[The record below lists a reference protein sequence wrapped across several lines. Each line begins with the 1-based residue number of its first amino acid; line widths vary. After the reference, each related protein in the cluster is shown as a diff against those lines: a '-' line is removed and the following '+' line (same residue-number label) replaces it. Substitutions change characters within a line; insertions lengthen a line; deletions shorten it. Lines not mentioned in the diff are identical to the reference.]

1 MANVYGFS
9 TFGSNSGNNVLPNG
23 NKNIYSTNDL
33 YITTISDKKISINSN
48 KTNVNEDDGDVL
60 FNDNTTGADV
70 VVKSGDLVV
79 DTGDILSNNVYA
91 SDDFVGNGNITT
103 PCVVTSTEDFDPG
116 ATTTYYTN
124 ICNVSSPDN
133 DRVTHFYYEP
143 SFNTVYNVQDPTG
156 SHVFTVQIQTPANTS
171 GEVIVTIPIVY
182 NMNFSFVGSPVS
194 GGVNSLNT
202 LVSVAPSLTNETN
215 PTYLNGTWY
224 ALNAINA
231 LSLGKETSFG
241 SGIYNQYYSSNFLQ
255 IVNPNIPIG
264 ASTTVS
270 VNSGSAQVTALNDG
284 TYTFAQ
290 NIGYFN
296 YRFYVSNEATATN
309 YELKIGLNTSV
320 TFSTYQGVTGAY
332 HYPQIYQAIHTYDNT
347 TPPFQYTLTDNQVVI
362 PTNTS
367 VGTTMV
373 ANLCFKNAIPLFTT
387 GWLVVSK
394 NSQYQIVHNLNT
406 NTARPFRVQILFSTT
421 NDGSYP
427 VTDIS
432 SQGYGRG
439 NANLCGA
446 YLYTQS
452 DPNTILLASGA
463 YSVGVSVQAG
473 SGTSMYI
480 NNEDG
485 YWNVFIY

>member
-23 NKNIYSTNDL
+23 NKNIYSLNDL

-48 KTNVNEDDGDVL
+48 KTNLNEDDGDVL

-70 VVKSGDLVV
+70 VIRNGDLVI

-116 ATTTYYTN
+116 ATTEYFTN
-124 ICNVSSPDN
+124 ICNVSSPN
-133 DRVTHFYYEP
+133 FDRVTHFYYDP
-143 SFNTVYNVQDPTG
+143 NMNTVFNVQDPVGT
-156 SHVFTVQIQTPANTS
+156 HVFIVQIQIPAYTS
-171 GEVIVTIPIVY
+171 GEVIVAIPMVY
-182 NMNFSFVGSPVS
+182 NMNFSTNNAAGT
-194 GGVNSLNT
+194 NALNT
-202 LVSVAPSLTNETN
+202 LVSLAPSLTNGTN
-215 PTYLNGTWY
+215 AVYLNGSWY
-224 ALNAINA
+224 SLNNQNA
-231 LSLGKETSFG
+231 LSLGKETTLG
-241 SGIYNQYYSSNFLQ
+241 SGVFNQYTSTNFLQ
-255 IVNPNIPIG
+255 IQNSSIPVGTSTAVN
-264 ASTTVS
+264 
-270 VNSGSAQVTALNDG
+270 VNSRTAQVTPLPDG
-284 TYTFAQ
+284 TSTFAQ
-290 NIGYFN
+290 SMGVFN
-296 YRFYVSNEATATN
+296 YRFYVSSQPTATN
-309 YELKIGLNTSV
+309 YQLKIGLNTSV
-320 TFSTYQGVTGAY
+320 TFTTTSTNY

-406 NTARPFRVQILFSTT
+406 NTARPFRVQILFSIT

-427 VTDIS
+427 ITDIS
-432 SQGYGRG
+432 SQGYGQG

-446 YLYTQS
+446 YVYTQS

-473 SGTSMYI
+473 SGLGMYV
-480 NNEDG
+480 NNENG